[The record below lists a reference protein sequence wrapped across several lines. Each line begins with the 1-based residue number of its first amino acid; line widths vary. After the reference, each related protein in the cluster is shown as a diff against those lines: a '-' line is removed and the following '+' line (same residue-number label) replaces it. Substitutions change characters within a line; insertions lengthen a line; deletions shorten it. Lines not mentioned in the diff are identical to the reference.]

1 MNAVA
6 ARGGAGPVSG
16 ALDICQV
23 DRRPALTVLACVAAG
38 CGVSLLPRSVLALQ
52 FSGVRLCEIIDGAA
66 LPRFELSAIWPA
78 RARQTL
84 ADRFAE
90 LIEPYPATSRA

>member
-1 MNAVA
+1 
-6 ARGGAGPVSG
+6 
-16 ALDICQV
+16 
-23 DRRPALTVLACVAAG
+23 
-38 CGVSLLPRSVLALQ
+38 VSLLPRSVLALQ

>member
-1 MNAVA
+1 
-6 ARGGAGPVSG
+6 
-16 ALDICQV
+16 
-23 DRRPALTVLACVAAG
+23 
-38 CGVSLLPRSVLALQ
+38 VSLLPRSVRALQ

-90 LIEPYPATSRA
+90 LIEPYPATSLA

>member
-1 MNAVA
+1 V
-6 ARGGAGPVSG
+6 R
-16 ALDICQV
+16 
-23 DRRPALTVLACVAAG
+23 
-38 CGVSLLPRSVLALQ
+38 ALQ
-52 FSGVRLCEIIDGAA
+52 FSGVRLCEIVDGAA

-90 LIEPYPATSRA
+90 LIEPYPASSLA